1 LEKTKEKKEKLGKLK
16 KKVILKKNWKKKEK
30 KTKKKGKVRK
40 NKKKIEK
47 KTKKREKLQ
56 KKKWERIT
64 VDYCCNPQWNVC
76 GETVIPPHH
85 LDYVLIQW
93 V

>member
-1 LEKTKEKKEKLGKLK
+1 LK
-16 KKVILKKNWKKKEK
+16 KKVILKKKLKK

-40 NKKKIEK
+40 KQKKIEK
-47 KTKKREKLQ
+47 KRKKT

-64 VDYCCNPQWNVC
+64 VC

-85 LDYVLIQW
+85 LDYVLIFSYIF
-93 V
+93 